1 MATVRARYEKGVLTP
16 LEPLEFEDGAE
27 VIVAVERAV
36 AAPRPDGA
44 GTANG
49 SLDPDEATA
58 LFESAFGGW
67 KDIIPED
74 FKEMI
79 YQARIDGSRTPP
91 DP

>member
-1 MATVRARYEKGVLTP
+1 MATIRARYVKGVLVP
-16 LEPLEFEDGAE
+16 LEPLAFEDGEE
-27 VIVAVERAV
+27 VIVAVERTVSASQ
-36 AAPRPDGA
+36 PDGA

-49 SLDPDEATA
+49 NPDSDEAQA

-74 FKEMI
+74 FTEMI

>member
-16 LEPLEFEDGAE
+16 LEPLELEDGAE
-27 VIVAVERAV
+27 VIVAVERTV
-36 AAPRPDGA
+36 ALPQGNGA
-44 GTANG
+44 AAKEAL
-49 SLDPDEATA
+49 SPDEATA

-67 KDIIPED
+67 KDIIPDD

>member
-16 LEPLEFEDGAE
+16 LEPLELEDGAE
-27 VIVAVERAV
+27 VIVAVERTV
-36 AAPRPDGA
+36 ALPEG
-44 GTANG
+44 NG
-49 SLDPDEATA
+49 SAKESLDPDEATA

-67 KDIIPED
+67 KDIIPDD

>member
-1 MATVRARYEKGVLTP
+1 MATIRARYEKGVLTP

-27 VIVAVERAV
+27 VIVTVKRTV
-36 AAPRPDGA
+36 ALPQGNGA
-44 GTANG
+44 ATNE
-49 SLDPDEATA
+49 SLDPDEVTA
-58 LFESAFGGW
+58 LFESARGGW
-67 KDIIPED
+67 KDIIPDD